1 MQIIIKGV
9 EPKKAKELLG
19 VTRATKVTQTP
30 RVTLT
35 DPVDLGTMVR
45 FRVAAEIG
53 VNPDGS
59 KHSARGYVTLP
70 KTELIEKYLVDMLM
84 VVDEGKKRGW
94 YPLEAEKAAILAGDS
109 EEIEVNGVKRMRTPI
124 EKVIFG
130 ELVAAVPSVRSA
142 DVVEAS
148 L

>member
-1 MQIIIKGV
+1 MQVIVKNV

-19 VTRATKVTQTP
+19 ARATKVTQTP

-84 VVDEGKKRGW
+84 VVDEGGKKRGW
-94 YPLEAEKAAILAGDS
+94 YPLEAEKAAILAGNS